1 MKIITMQGVVE
12 MPNFMQLVKSKG
24 FKKFITLLLIFI
36 FLYVMKSMISLMLL
50 TFVFTYLINNVS
62 KFLIHKFDGKVKLNY
77 KLVIL
82 TVSMLVTAMLFVI
95 VIDFLP
101 LVIHEF
107 KLVVRQINEVYTTPQ
122 SSEVINFVK
131 EKLDKIYGTIFST
144 EGINY
149 IILSISNIGRIG
161 INIVI
166 ALILSILLLL
176 EKQRVIEFTSRFKQS
191 NIGEICSEVEFF
203 GRKFVSSFGKVIE
216 VQIIIATINGI
227 LSIIGLSIIGFP
239 HLLGFGM
246 MVMLLGLIPVAG
258 VIISLVPLSIV
269 AFNNGGIP
277 QVIYVLIMIALLHA
291 FEAYI
296 LNPKLMSSKT
306 KLPIFY
312 TLSVLLVSEQ
322 IGGVLGLVI
331 GIPVF
336 MFILDIIGVPLTDEK
351 KLE

>member
-1 MKIITMQGVVE
+1 
-12 MPNFMQLVKSKG
+12 MPNMMQVLKSQV
-24 FKKFITLLLIFI
+24 FKRLITLLIVFI
-36 FLYVMKSMISLMLL
+36 FLYAMKGMLNLMLL

-62 KFLIHKFDGKVKLNY
+62 KLLIHKLEDRIRINY
-77 KLVIL
+77 KVMIV
-82 TVSMLVTAMLFVI
+82 TVSLVVTAILFIV

-107 KLVVRQINEVYTTPQ
+107 RQVIKQISDIYSSPQHNQIINL
-122 SSEVINFVK
+122 IK
-131 EKLDKIYGTIFST
+131 EKLDQIYGSIFST

-149 IILSISNIGRIG
+149 IVKSISDIGRVA
-161 INIVI
+161 INIII
-166 ALILSILLLL
+166 ALILSIFFLL
-176 EKQRVIEFTSRFKQS
+176 EKDKIIQFTSKFRQS
-191 NIGEICSEVEFF
+191 KISGICSELEFF
-203 GRKFVSSFGKVIE
+203 WEKFISSFGKVIE
-216 VQIIIATINGI
+216 VQIVISTINGM
-227 LSIIGLSIIGFP
+227 LSTIGLWIIGFP

-269 AFNNGGIP
+269 AFNNGGLV
-277 QVIYVLIMIALLHA
+277 QVVYVLIMIALLHA

-312 TLSVLLVSEQ
+312 TLSILIVSEH
-322 IGGVLGLVI
+322 IAGVLGLIV

-336 MFILDIIGVPLTDEK
+336 MFILDIIEVPYFNKDRK
-351 KLE
+351 